1 MVKKTI
7 VAVAVLLAAVFAFAR
22 PGRSRSVAT
31 ETKGSSLC
39 STADAEIVKVKGRGV
54 GADRAEAL
62 KDAYRDAVE
71 RAVGLYVD
79 AEQMVKNE
87 ELVKDQILTHSNAY
101 IEKYDVAKET
111 TRPNGL
117 VEVQIL
123 ADVRKTALTK
133 KISDVMPA
141 QTFRLNTSVTQNLH
155 AQLVTDEKRSA
166 DGAALLKNALEGLDP
181 VRQLVKATLASP
193 EPTVVEDKGK
203 GRSRSRGMEE
213 DKDFVTLRYLFKFEI
228 DRDRYFKEFLPHIQ
242 KTFEQISTTEP
253 KTIWLTGER
262 SKYSRR
268 ESVTFYGN
276 SGNRRIS
283 TVNRG
288 AADTVGLYGDV
299 LLFTECDEKLT
310 TAKARL
316 YSLSEPAGKVLAAW
330 QSRFVWRGRDYG
342 RQMASY
348 NIVVKS
354 KDGDAICVVPFSLS
368 YRDLM
373 PIAPS
378 ATARGNARTALIAP
392 MVGVATDCYSHPVDC
407 KIPKDDLPNVA
418 SITIE
423 PAE

>member
-1 MVKKTI
+1 
-7 VAVAVLLAAVFAFAR
+7 
-22 PGRSRSVAT
+22 
-31 ETKGSSLC
+31 
-39 STADAEIVKVKGRGV
+39 
-54 GADRAEAL
+54 
-62 KDAYRDAVE
+62 
-71 RAVGLYVD
+71 
-79 AEQMVKNE
+79 
-87 ELVKDQILTHSNAY
+87 
-101 IEKYDVAKET
+101 
-111 TRPNGL
+111 
-117 VEVQIL
+117 
-123 ADVRKTALTK
+123 
-133 KISDVMPA
+133 
-141 QTFRLNTSVTQNLH
+141 
-155 AQLVTDEKRSA
+155 
-166 DGAALLKNALEGLDP
+166 
-181 VRQLVKATLASP
+181 
-193 EPTVVEDKGK
+193 
-203 GRSRSRGMEE
+203 MEE

-253 KTIWLTGER
+253 KTIWLTGSR
-262 SKYSRR
+262 SSRSR
-268 ESVTFYGN
+268 GGSVTFYGN

-288 AADTVGLYGDV
+288 PYDTVGFYGDV

-330 QSRFVWRGRDYG
+330 QSRIVWRGRDYG
-342 RQMASY
+342 RQVASY

-373 PIAPS
+373 PIARS
-378 ATARGNARTALIAP
+378 ATNNGRTALIAP
-392 MVGVATDCYSHPVDC
+392 LAGMSSDCYSHPVDC